1 MVLGVKYILLGVPCF
16 SMIYA
21 KLIKPILFKFDAEKI
36 HARATN
42 TGEKLGNS
50 SVSRKAISSLYS
62 YENKKLETEIL
73 GIKFKNPTGLAAGF
87 DKDARLTKILPS
99 VGFGYE
105 EVGSIAGSPCNGNSK
120 PRLFRLPKDNAL
132 VVNYGLC
139 SIGSE
144 IISKKLRNLRFKF
157 PIGVS
162 IVRANNSDIV
172 MDVDKGIR
180 DYIKAYENLKDIG
193 DYLTI
198 NISCPNTP
206 DKLAFSCVDN
216 FDKLMREF
224 SKLDIRKPVFI
235 KLKPDFSKKE
245 IDEFLKISD
254 RYSFIKGF
262 VISNLTK
269 NNKNLRS
276 NNLFKGGISGKPVKE
291 KSNEMLKYVYKKTKG
306 KYVLIGCGGIFN
318 AEDAYEKI
326 RNGASLLQ
334 LITGM
339 IYNGPGIIKEINKGL
354 VKLLEKDGFNNVLD
368 AVGADVR

>member
-144 IISKKLRNLRFKF
+144 IISKKLRN
-157 PIGVS
+157 P
-162 IVRANNSDIV
+162 
-172 MDVDKGIR
+172 
-180 DYIKAYENLKDIG
+180 
-193 DYLTI
+193 
-198 NISCPNTP
+198 
-206 DKLAFSCVDN
+206 
-216 FDKLMREF
+216 
-224 SKLDIRKPVFI
+224 
-235 KLKPDFSKKE
+235 
-245 IDEFLKISD
+245 
-254 RYSFIKGF
+254 
-262 VISNLTK
+262 
-269 NNKNLRS
+269 
-276 NNLFKGGISGKPVKE
+276 
-291 KSNEMLKYVYKKTKG
+291 
-306 KYVLIGCGGIFN
+306 
-318 AEDAYEKI
+318 
-326 RNGASLLQ
+326 
-334 LITGM
+334 
-339 IYNGPGIIKEINKGL
+339 
-354 VKLLEKDGFNNVLD
+354 
-368 AVGADVR
+368 